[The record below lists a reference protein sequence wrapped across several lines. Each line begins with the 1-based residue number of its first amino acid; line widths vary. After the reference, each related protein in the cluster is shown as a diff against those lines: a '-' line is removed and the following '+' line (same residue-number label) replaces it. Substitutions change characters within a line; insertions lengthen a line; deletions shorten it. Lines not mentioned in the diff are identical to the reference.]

1 MRFLLL
7 RAVDIFFANF
17 IRKRFIQHLFKY
29 HIHLNCDC
37 AEFGVYKGTTAKYI
51 SSETDK
57 TLFLF
62 DSFDGLPEN
71 WGKCFKQG
79 DFKLNKIP
87 NLPLKSVLYKG
98 QFNFSITNFKKDW
111 KNKPLAFIH
120 IDSDLYSSA
129 KDVLFRLNENIVPG
143 TVILFDEFLKGE
155 NIALKEWIGA
165 YSRNCI
171 FIKKTIHLQTAY
183 RVVR

>member
-1 MRFLLL
+1 MDFIVINL
-7 RAVDIFFANF
+7 
-17 IRKRFIQHLFKY
+17 IRKNLIKHLFKY

-51 SSETDK
+51 SK
-57 TLFLF
+57 YCNGKNLFLF
-62 DSFDGLPEN
+62 DSFEGLPEDWN
-71 WGKCFKQG
+71 KNFKKG

-87 NLPLKSVLYKG
+87 KLPLESVLYKG

-111 KNKPLAFIH
+111 KNQPLAFIH

-165 YSRNCI
+165 YSRSCI